1 MRAVSNSTAVR
12 TRAATGCKTSIAYP
26 TSRCS
31 PSQPGIAVR
40 RVNVEPLCVVP
51 RQQRVDGS
59 LLDPVPLLVDR
70 AVVTPT

>member
-1 MRAVSNSTAVR
+1 MQDVDRISNVEAL
-12 TRAATGCKTSIAYP
+12 
-26 TSRCS
+26 
-31 PSQPGIAVR
+31 SQPAGYR
-40 RVNVEPLCVVP
+40 GSRVNVEPVCVVP